1 MQIIEDILGKKNNI
15 KVLRH
20 LIKHKNW
27 QFNITELAKDIYIN
41 KGVLSRLIG
50 DLEKK
55 NIIKVSKKGKI
66 KLFSI
71 NKENLFIKN
80 IIIPLFE
87 KEDIFYYKIL
97 DKFAQKIRNNAISII
112 AYGSVVSKE
121 IKLTSDID
129 ILVIIDKKN
138 KILEDKINKLKN
150 EFLDNDMLLR
160 VDLIN
165 IKELKKLY
173 KTKEPFMTS
182 IIKNHKILY
191 GKSLM
196 DLVK

>member
-1 MQIIEDILGKKNNI
+1 MQLIEKILGKKNNI

-27 QFNITELAKDIYIN
+27 QFNITELAKDIHIN
-41 KGVLSRLIG
+41 KGILSRLIN
-50 DLEKK
+50 DLEIE

-71 NKENLFIKN
+71 NKENLFIKK
-80 IIIPLFE
+80 IIIPIFE
-87 KEDIFYYKIL
+87 KEDIFYYDIL
-97 DKFAQKIRNNAISII
+97 DKFVKKIKKNVISII

-129 ILVIIDKKN
+129 ILVIINQKD
-138 KILEDKINKLKN
+138 KILESKINQIKK
-150 EFLDNDMLLR
+150 EYLDDDLLLR

-165 IKELKKLY
+165 IKELRKLY
-173 KTKEPFMTS
+173 KTKEPFMIS
-182 IIKNHKILY
+182 LIKNHKILY
-191 GKSLM
+191 GKSLT
-196 DLVK
+196 DIVR

>member
-1 MQIIEDILGKKNNI
+1 MQLIEKILGKKNNI

-41 KGVLSRLIG
+41 KGILSRLIN
-50 DLEKK
+50 DLEKE

-71 NKENLFIKN
+71 NKENLFIKK
-80 IIIPLFE
+80 IIIPIFE
-87 KEDIFYYKIL
+87 KEDIFYYEIL
-97 DKFAQKIRNNAISII
+97 DKFVKKIKKNVISII

-129 ILVIIDKKN
+129 ILIIIDKKN
-138 KILEDKINKLKN
+138 KILEDKINKIKK
-150 EFLDNDMLLR
+150 EFLDNDLLLR

-165 IKELKKLY
+165 IKELRKLY
-173 KTKEPFMTS
+173 KTKEPFMIS
-182 IIKNHKILY
+182 LIKNYKILY
-191 GKSLM
+191 GRSLIEM
-196 DLVK
+196 VK

>member
-1 MQIIEDILGKKNNI
+1 MQLIENILGKKNNI

-27 QFNITELAKDIYIN
+27 QFNITELAKDSYIN
-41 KGVLSRLIG
+41 KGALSRLIG
-50 DLEKK
+50 NLEKE

-87 KEDIFYYKIL
+87 KEDIFYYEIL
-97 DKFAQKIRNNAISII
+97 DKFVKKIKKDVISII

-129 ILVIIDKKN
+129 VLVIINKKN
-138 KILEDKINKLKN
+138 EILENKINKLKE
-150 EFLDNDMLLR
+150 EFLDNDLLLR

-165 IKELKKLY
+165 IKELRKLH
-173 KTKEPFMTS
+173 KTKEPFMVS
-182 IIKNHKILY
+182 LIKNHKILY

-196 DLVK
+196 EMVK

>member
-1 MQIIEDILGKKNNI
+1 MQLIENILGKKNNI

-41 KGVLSRLIG
+41 KGVLSRLID
-50 DLEKK
+50 DLEKE
-55 NIIKVSKKGKI
+55 NVIRVSKKGKI

-71 NKENLFIKN
+71 NKENLFIKKT
-80 IIIPLFE
+80 IIPLFE
-87 KEDIFYYKIL
+87 KEDIFYYEIL
-97 DKFAQKIRNNAISII
+97 DKFVKKIKENAISVI

-138 KILEDKINKLKN
+138 KILEDKINKLKE
-150 EFLDNDMLLR
+150 EFLDNDLLLR

-165 IKELKKLY
+165 IKELRKLY
-173 KTKEPFMTS
+173 KIKEPFMVS
-182 IIKNHKILY
+182 LIKNHKTLY
-191 GKSLM
+191 GKPLM
-196 DLVK
+196 EMVK